1 MQLTFEAVDAKG
13 RSTHDA
19 IDAAN
24 TADAVEQLRRR
35 GLFVTRI
42 RQAAGKLTAV
52 RERASAASD
61 ESTALPLNTLAQ
73 MTRQV
78 AMLLKSGSGLV
89 PALTA
94 ISRQLK
100 KPAHARVLQVIV
112 SDLEDGAPLSD
123 ALRKHPRSF
132 DAVYCAIVAA
142 GEASATLPEMFQR
155 LSGIVMKRRAMKK
168 KVLGALAYPAL
179 LILMCGNILNVV
191 LFFVLPRF
199 AVMFKQLGVEV
210 PVSTRYLL
218 GIGEF
223 IGGHW
228 PMLLG
233 AAAVV
238 IAGITLL
245 VTKDAGRQWMTDAQL
260 RIPVFGHLQS
270 RLIQGQVFRTM
281 GMLLEAG
288 VGVLDTMELARR
300 STRNREFQH
309 LFDRIDDCVTSGG
322 RLSSAFENTKL
333 IDPYICQAIHTGEES
348 GSLGPAITFCAD
360 NLDETNEELINVI
373 TRLLEPIILIGMGV
387 VVGGVA
393 ISLFMPLFDL
403 TSAVR

>member
-13 RSTHDA
+13 RSTSDA

-24 TADAVEQLRRR
+24 KADAVEQLRRR
-35 GLFVTRI
+35 GLYVTRI
-42 RQAAGKLTAV
+42 RQDGEKQAAT
-52 RERASAASD
+52 RERAAVKSDAAP
-61 ESTALPLNTLAQ
+61 ALPLNTLAQ

-78 AMLLKSGSGLV
+78 AMLLRSGSGLV

-94 ISRQLK
+94 ISRQMK
-100 KPAHARVLQVIV
+100 KPAHARMFQSIV
-112 SDLEDGAPLSD
+112 TDLEDGASLCD
-123 ALRKHPRSF
+123 TLRKHPRSF

-155 LSGIVMKRRAMKK
+155 LSGIVMKRRAMRK

-179 LILMCGNILNVV
+179 LILMCGNIINVV

-199 AVMFKQLGVEV
+199 AAMFKQLGVEV
-210 PVSTRYLL
+210 PISTRYLL
-218 GIGEF
+218 NIGEF
-223 IGGHW
+223 LGAHW
-228 PMLLG
+228 PSLLG
-233 AAAVV
+233 ATGVVGAVV
-238 IAGITLL
+238 TLL
-245 VTKDAGRQWMTDAQL
+245 VTKDAGRQWLIDAQL
-260 RIPVFGHLQS
+260 KIPLFGHLQS

-281 GMLLEAG
+281 GMLLESG

-300 STRNREFQH
+300 STRNREFQD
-309 LFDRIDDCVTSGG
+309 LFDRIDGCVTSGG
-322 RLSSAFENTKL
+322 RLSAAFENTRL

-373 TRLLEPIILIGMGV
+373 TRLLEPIILIGMGI

-403 TSAVR
+403 TSAIR